1 MISIDLPGSFFRQ
14 KIHSSKMKTVHLTGI
29 RQLEISD
36 IPPPQ
41 IKNPTDVLLKIEAVG
56 LCGSDIHYYQ
66 TGKIGDQVV
75 HYPFTLGH
83 ECAAV
88 VEDVGPGCTGIKQG
102 DSVVIDPAV
111 SCGLCDQCLANRRH
125 TCRNLRFL
133 GCPEQLDGCLSEFY
147 ILPENNCFPVSQNMT
162 AAQRVLVEPL
172 SIGLYAVNFISNKGV
187 QSIGIFGSGPIGL
200 STALAARAKRI
211 SRVYITDKIDSRLE
225 AAKTVGALWASNP
238 EKTDITKN
246 IKEREPLL
254 LDAVFECCGDQDA
267 LDLAVE
273 LLKPGGTLLIIGIPE
288 TDRIL
293 FDIHKIRRKEIV
305 LQNIRRQNRCVSE
318 AISLIQEN
326 RVSVDFMA
334 THTFSLNETQE
345 AFELASSYADGVI
358 KALIYMEGNRVALQ
372 E

>member
-1 MISIDLPGSFFRQ
+1 MISIDLQDSFFRQ
-14 KIHSSKMKTVHLTGI
+14 RIHSSKMKTVHLTGI

-36 IPPPQ
+36 IPQPQ
-41 IKNPTDVLLKIEAVG
+41 IKNPTDVLLRIEAVG
-56 LCGSDIHYYQ
+56 LCGSDIHYFQ
-66 TGKIGDQVV
+66 TGNIGDQVV

-88 VEDVGPGCTGIKQG
+88 VEDVGPGCTGVKQG
-102 DSVVIDPAV
+102 DRVVIDPAV

-133 GCPEQLDGCLSEFY
+133 GCPGQLDGCLSEFY
-147 ILPENNCFPVSQNMT
+147 ILPEDNCFPVSQNMT
-162 AAQRVLVEPL
+162 PAQRVLVEPL
-172 SIGLYAVNFISNKGV
+172 SIGLYAVNFISKTDV
-187 QSIGIFGSGPIGL
+187 QSIGILGSGPIGL
-200 STALAARAKRI
+200 STALAARAKGI

-225 AAKTVGALWASNP
+225 VAKTVGALWAANP
-238 EKTDITKN
+238 EKTDI
-246 IKEREPLL
+246 IKKIKKREPLL

-267 LDLAVE
+267 LDLAVT

-293 FDIHKIRRKEIV
+293 FDVHKIRRKEIV

-326 RVSVDFMA
+326 RVNVDFMA
-334 THTFSLNETQE
+334 THTFTLNETKE

-358 KALIYMEGNRVALQ
+358 KALIYMGR
-372 E
+372 